1 MYQNLGL
8 LADILSCACLNA
20 IYLKQS
26 SEKASMIGLQTGTPE
41 GSKLHNTMHISGYV
55 QADIYSRAHKI
66 SNMSKFV
73 DSTSIIWSRG
83 IWNDLHKKCQA
94 KVTYQPCV
102 WSNLVFSTSVVKW
115 RGLMARP

>member
-41 GSKLHNTMHISGYV
+41 GSKLHNTMHISG
-55 QADIYSRAHKI
+55 
-66 SNMSKFV
+66 
-73 DSTSIIWSRG
+73 
-83 IWNDLHKKCQA
+83 
-94 KVTYQPCV
+94 
-102 WSNLVFSTSVVKW
+102 
-115 RGLMARP
+115 